1 MSYHKLTQYDMKL
14 LVIVITFKMLNGS
27 NITEDER
34 KLALIMRNNLQ
45 FETIKSSLQ
54 RIFTK
59 W

>member
-1 MSYHKLTQYDMKL
+1 MSNHKLTQYDMKL

-27 NITEDER
+27 NISEDER

-59 W
+59 

>member
-1 MSYHKLTQYDMKL
+1 MSYHKLAQYDMKL

-27 NITEDER
+27 NISEDER

-59 W
+59 

>member
-1 MSYHKLTQYDMKL
+1 MSNHKLTQYDMKL

-27 NITEDER
+27 NISEDER
-34 KLALIMRNNLQ
+34 KLALIMGNNLQ

-59 W
+59 

>member
-1 MSYHKLTQYDMKL
+1 MSYHWLTQYDMKL

-27 NITEDER
+27 NISEDER

-59 W
+59 